1 MGFFHFP
8 KFRITCIIRN
18 INNQKN
24 RSCPSLFLSDFQ
36 QLLWMLF
43 FLYVAASA
51 PLNALPVCSSVRLMP
66 AVAVPVH
73 YKSCYKSSIA
83 FSASV
88 IRCSFRRQRFCAEIC
103 TDSFVINARHS
114 LAALLAAEALYIL
127 GIRYKALLCQ
137 HCRTIHIFQQRKAAL
152 RPYLCVGVLHQLLLV
167 VFQIINVTHSPTS
180 ASSRAK

>member
-8 KFRITCIIRN
+8 KFRITYIIRN

-43 FLYVAASA
+43 FLYVPASA

-66 AVAVPVH
+66 AVAVPVR
-73 YKSCYKSSIA
+73 YRSCYKSSIVS
-83 FSASV
+83 SALV
-88 IRCSFRRQRFCAEIC
+88 KQCSFHWQRFCAKVC
-103 TDSFVINARHS
+103 TDGFVINARHS
-114 LAALLAAEALYIL
+114 LAALLAAEALHIL

-137 HCRTIHIFQQRKAAL
+137 YCRTIHIFQQRKAAL
-152 RPYLCVGVLHQLLLV
+152 RPHL
-167 VFQIINVTHSPTS
+167 
-180 ASSRAK
+180 

>member
-18 INNQKN
+18 IDNQKN

-43 FLYVAASA
+43 FLYVPASA

-66 AVAVPVH
+66 AVAVPVR

-83 FSASV
+83 FSCFGDTMLISPAAVLCQSMHRWLRNKCAPQSYSSP
-88 IRCSFRRQRFCAEIC
+88 RCQSALHP
-103 TDSFVINARHS
+103 RHS
-114 LAALLAAEALYIL
+114 LQSTALPTLPDNPHLPAA
-127 GIRYKALLCQ
+127 
-137 HCRTIHIFQQRKAAL
+137 
-152 RPYLCVGVLHQLLLV
+152 
-167 VFQIINVTHSPTS
+167 
-180 ASSRAK
+180 